1 MQSQLFYCLRSIWR
15 VHTKKMVDIL
25 HQIIIDAIPSEV
37 YSAITSEQGLKS
49 WWTTDVGGESKVGSV
64 LIFGF
69 YKRSVVFR
77 MRIDK
82 LSPYETIN
90 WTCLGDP
97 AEWKDTKLVW
107 ELKQKNNNQ
116 TILTFSH
123 TGWPSTE
130 GEYKMCNTTWGHL
143 MMLLK
148 DYVEKGMINPFF
160 T

>member
-1 MQSQLFYCLRSIWR
+1 
-15 VHTKKMVDIL
+15 MVDIL

-49 WWTTDVGGESKVGSV
+49 WWTTDVGGESKVGSA

-82 LSPYETIN
+82 LSQYETIN

-107 ELKQKNNNQ
+107 ELKQKKNNNQ